1 MVHHSFILL
10 VFLLCI
16 TSSYSTKIVQVDEI
30 CHKAKNP
37 SFCSTL
43 LNSKKGADLVS
54 LAQYTIGVLR
64 VNMTNT
70 VKLIN
75 TLIAQSGNDVKALTH
90 YKMCLKEFVN
100 DGGALFVL
108 GNVERV
114 LKEGNYHLMSVG
126 ANDIMQD
133 IRNCI
138 YDTSYHDT
146 SSLPSYGEV
155 ALQIDQIIQIIAGL
169 FTA

>member
-1 MVHHSFILL
+1 MAYHSFILL

-30 CHKAKNP
+30 CHKAQNP
-37 SFCSTL
+37 SFCLTL
-43 LNSKKGADLVS
+43 LNSKKGADLAS
-54 LAQYTIGVLR
+54 LAQYTIDALR
-64 VNMTNT
+64 VKMTNT

-75 TLIAQSGNDVKALTH
+75 TLIAQSGKDVKALAH
-90 YKMCLKEFVN
+90 YQLCLKEFVN

-133 IRNCI
+133 IKNCI
-138 YDTSYHDT
+138 YDTNYHDT
-146 SSLPSYGEV
+146 SSLPSNGEV

-169 FTA
+169 F